1 MHWLLRPGLV
11 ESTCRVHV
19 PTGYWR
25 NSEDRF
31 DPIHCACAHN
41 MSNRVIS
48 PIFLH
53 SLLPHSTHDCSPN
66 SSSYSLLSRFYSCA
80 TTRPPSSPIAT
91 ITPRYLLGLTFPDFD
106 LAPKRNEKP
115 V

>member
-53 SLLPHSTHDCSPN
+53 SLLPHYTHDCSPN
-66 SSSYSLLSRFYSCA
+66 SSSYTIPILVLRHHTSTIITDSNHNPTLS
-80 TTRPPSSPIAT
+80 
-91 ITPRYLLGLTFPDFD
+91 PRLD
-106 LAPKRNEKP
+106 LPGFLPGTKTKR
-115 V
+115 